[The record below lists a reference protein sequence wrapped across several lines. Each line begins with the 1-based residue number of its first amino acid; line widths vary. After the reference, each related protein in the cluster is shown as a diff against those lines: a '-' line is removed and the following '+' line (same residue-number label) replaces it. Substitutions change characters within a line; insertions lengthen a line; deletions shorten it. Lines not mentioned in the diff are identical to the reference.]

1 MTHGNP
7 TIPDRAGAGFKLDHA
22 ADIADARPDIGWF
35 EVHPENYMVEGGPR
49 LTALARLR
57 ADYPLSLHG
66 VGLSLGSVAPPD
78 LGHLKEF
85 RRLID
90 RFDPGLISDHLS
102 WSAEGGTYFA
112 DLLPLPLTEEA
123 LDIVCRNI
131 VIAQDVLRRPLL
143 IENPSVYVG
152 FEGAEMDEPEFLIQ
166 LARRTGCGLLLDVNN
181 AYVSG
186 RNMEYDPAAY
196 LDAFPGDLIGEI
208 HLAGHT
214 IERHPEGELL
224 IDTHSTAVPDPVWQ
238 LYEKLIART
247 GPRPT
252 LIEWDNDV
260 PAWPVLAAEVQKADG
275 IIAALAR
282 EPAHA

>member
-1 MTHGNP
+1 MSYGTP
-7 TIPDRAGAGFKLDHA
+7 TIPARAGAGFKLEHA
-22 ADIADARPDIGWF
+22 AGIARTRPDIGWF
-35 EVHPENYMVEGGPR
+35 EVHPENYMVAGGPR
-49 LTALARLR
+49 LAALARLR

-66 VGLSLGSVAPPD
+66 VGLSLGSAATPD
-78 LGHLKEF
+78 LEHLKTF
-85 RRLID
+85 RRLTD
-90 RFDPGLISDHLS
+90 RFEPGLVSDHLS
-102 WSAEGGTYFA
+102 WSAEGGDYFA
-112 DLLPLPLTEEA
+112 DLLPLPMTGAA
-123 LDIVCRNI
+123 LDIVCRN
-131 VIAQDVLRRPLL
+131 VTIAQDVLRRPLL
-143 IENPSVYVG
+143 IENPSVYAG
-152 FEGAEMDEPEFLIQ
+152 FEGAEMEESDFLIA

-186 RNMEYDPAAY
+186 RNMGYDPAAY
-196 LDAFPGDLIGEI
+196 LDGFPGDLIGEI

-238 LYEKLIART
+238 LYEKLVARI

-260 PAWPVLAAEVQKADG
+260 PAWPVLAAEVQKADAVL
-275 IIAALAR
+275 AALAR

>member
-7 TIPDRAGAGFKLDHA
+7 TIPARAGAGFKLEHA

-35 EVHPENYMVEGGPR
+35 EIHPENYMVEGGPR
-49 LTALARLR
+49 LAALTRLR
-57 ADYPLSLHG
+57 ANYPLSLHG

-123 LDIVCRNI
+123 LDIVCRN
-131 VIAQDVLRRPLL
+131 VAIAQDVLRRPLL

-152 FEGAEMDEPEFLIQ
+152 FEGAELDESEFLTA

-186 RNMEYDPAAY
+186 RNMGYDPAAY

-208 HLAGHT
+208 HLVGHT

-224 IDTHSTAVPDPVWQ
+224 IDTHSTAVPAPVWQ
-238 LYEKLIART
+238 LYEALIARI

-260 PAWPVLAAEVQKADG
+260 PSWPVLAAEVQKADG

>member
-224 IDTHSTAVPDPVWQ
+224 IDTHSTAVPAPVWQ
-238 LYEKLIART
+238 LYEALIARI

-260 PAWPVLAAEVQKADG
+260 PSWPVLAAEVQKADG

>member
-7 TIPDRAGAGFKLDHA
+7 TIPDRSGAGFKLDHA

-66 VGLSLGSVAPPD
+66 VGLSLGSAAPPD

-224 IDTHSTAVPDPVWQ
+224 IDTHSTAVPAPVWQ
-238 LYEKLIART
+238 LYEALIARI

-260 PAWPVLAAEVQKADG
+260 PSWPVLAAEVQKADG